1 MALNFYNGVA
11 EGFKLKVRKFYRL
24 IPTFVEVT
32 GEKLVGSLLSL
43 ILNRVKVEL
52 QGERLYSLQLFL
64 SGDRH
69 NGDYKRI
76 TNHTLNHTLALHN

>member
-1 MALNFYNGVA
+1 MALKFYSGVA

-52 QGERLYSLQLFL
+52 QGEKLDSLQFFL
-64 SGDRH
+64 GISTMAT
-69 NGDYKRI
+69 
-76 TNHTLNHTLALHN
+76 TNESPIIP